1 MASKYQDRR
10 IWMNTGAQAKLRNIA
25 LEEQTVART
34 NAIYRRA
41 AKDIEK
47 EVTEI
52 YLKLGA
58 LSEANRWEFKGLR
71 HPATRNDINKLAAA
85 VDKAGLTEY
94 LPEKIQNRMTYLQ
107 VKQGN
112 IWLKLNEAGATS
124 QRLTKDGIMRTMQ
137 TSSSLWKKAAG
148 AGAESF
154 IGFDRNV
161 CGYMMGMNWADGNFS
176 SRLWNTTQ
184 ETWEKVREE
193 LAVALA
199 NGQPLEKTK
208 QKLRELLIQGH
219 NPAAKGS
226 GGINYDVERIIRTE
240 YAKAS
245 TQADMVRW
253 REMGV
258 DKVQWHASFEKNTC
272 EHCAE
277 RDGRVYDIHKIMDEP
292 PLHPNCRCY
301 FAAYDKVA
309 AEYPDTTY
317 YKNAQGEY
325 EEIMWAPY
333 NNVIDEKGQ
342 LRNKALPVSDYFWNS
357 SPWTVYKPPKTN
369 LEFQGEIDDQ
379 VVDIVE
385 RTYQSVADQY
395 PEFAERMSD
404 WYKDT
409 VTIHRGG
416 SIVDGNSLD
425 KVGGLADLEHHQ
437 VTITYPDGRKGG
449 NILSQMAAEAR
460 TQYKK
465 HFWSTDKDNHA
476 IIHEFGHVLSDQLKS
491 RGIKVEDIIKE
502 ATGTKNMR
510 RAKQIM
516 KSEISNYAGKNANE
530 AFAETFAKMMSQD
543 PTQLDAI
550 TGRFADALKSAL
562 ALPKRTTKISI
573 K

>member
-10 IWMNTGAQAKLRNIA
+10 KWMLTGAQAKLRNLA

-47 EVTEI
+47 EVSEI

-71 HPATRNDINKLAAA
+71 HPATRKDINKLAAA

-176 SRLWNTTQ
+176 SRLWHTTQ
-184 ETWEKVREE
+184 ATWEQVREE

-199 NGQPLEKTK
+199 NGQPIEKTK
-208 QKLRELLIQGH
+208 QRLRELLIRGH
-219 NPAAKGS
+219 NPKAQGS

-245 TQADMVRW
+245 TQADIVRW

-258 DKVQWHASFEKNTC
+258 TKVQWHASFEKNTC
-272 EHCAE
+272 EHCAAL
-277 RDGRVYDIHKIMDEP
+277 DGKVYNLNTAEQP

-301 FAAYDKVA
+301 LTAYDEVA

-317 YKNAQGEY
+317 YKNEQGEY

-333 NNVIDEKGQ
+333 RDVIDEDGQ
-342 LRNKALPVSDYFWNS
+342 LKDSAVRARDYFWNQ
-357 SPWTVYKPPKTN
+357 SPWTVYAPPKTK
-369 LEFQGEIDDQ
+369 LEFEGDLNAE
-379 VVDIVE
+379 VEDIVS
-385 RTYQSVADQY
+385 RTYQGIADQY
-395 PEFAERMSD
+395 PELTERMD
-404 WYKDT
+404 GWYDNT
-409 VTIHRGG
+409 VTLHKGNEVMVENQVERIGG
-416 SIVDGNSLD
+416 MVDKANHKIV
-425 KVGGLADLEHHQ
+425 
-437 VTITYPDGRKGG
+437 ITYPDKKKGG
-449 NILSQMAAEAR
+449 NVLSQMAEQAKEQFA
-460 TQYKK
+460 KGN
-465 HFWSTDKDNHA
+465 WSTDKDNHS
-476 IIHEFGHVLSDQLKS
+476 IMHELAHMLSEQLKS
-491 RGIKVEDIIKE
+491 RGVKVEDIIKE
-502 ATGTKNMR
+502 ATGTKSMAAA
-510 RAKQIM
+510 RAVLRKKVSKQ
-516 KSEISNYAGKNANE
+516 AAKNANE
-530 AFAETFAKMMSQD
+530 AFAELGAKTWAQD
-543 PTQLDAI
+543 PTLLDAI
-550 TGRFADALKSAL
+550 TGRFSNSVTKAL
-562 ALPKRTTKISI
+562 ALPKRTTKI
-573 K
+573 KVK